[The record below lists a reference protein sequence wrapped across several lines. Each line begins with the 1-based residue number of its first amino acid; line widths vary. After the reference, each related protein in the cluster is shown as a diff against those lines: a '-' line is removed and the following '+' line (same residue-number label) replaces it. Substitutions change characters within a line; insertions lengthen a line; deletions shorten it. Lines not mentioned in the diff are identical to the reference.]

1 VLTVTQPMAD
11 NGVRP
16 QVRLSYTQVAG
27 AGGPSGYILTGTS
40 ACQTGS
46 SCTGTPDEAKASAGY
61 NSNLLP
67 TTASRGDGTGALTAT
82 TAMTYDAR
90 GNLLTLDGPLAGT
103 ADTTAY
109 KYDSA
114 DQRVGTISPDP
125 DGAGALKNRA
135 IRLTYRSDGQVS
147 KQELGNTLGQS
158 DSDFAAMTIAQTVD
172 IGFDSNNRPVTAKLS
187 AGGTDYA
194 LTQTSY
200 DALGRID
207 CSAVRMNPAIYG
219 SLPSSACALGT
230 QGSFGPDRIGQ
241 LVYDAAGQVIQNKV
255 AVGTSDAATERTLT
269 YTTNGMLATLKDA
282 ENNLT
287 TYEYDGFDRLSK
299 TRFGKAAVNG
309 RVNLSGLFSANP
321 ILQRITNSGQSVI
334 NTTQPGHILHSDQG
348 GGQVVRTVLIGD
360 NGAAY
365 SSTIGSGTNSS
376 RFLAG
381 LNVIGGLLIFDDLD
395 DAMADFVNK
404 SGICN

>member
-1 VLTVTQPMAD
+1 
-11 NGVRP
+11 
-16 QVRLSYTQVAG
+16 
-27 AGGPSGYILTGTS
+27 
-40 ACQTGS
+40 
-46 SCTGTPDEAKASAGY
+46 
-61 NSNLLP
+61 
-67 TTASRGDGTGALTAT
+67 
-82 TAMTYDAR
+82 
-90 GNLLTLDGPLAGT
+90 
-103 ADTTAY
+103 
-109 KYDSA
+109 
-114 DQRVGTISPDP
+114 
-125 DGAGALKNRA
+125 
-135 IRLTYRSDGQVS
+135 
-147 KQELGNTLGQS
+147 
-158 DSDFAAMTIAQTVD
+158 
-172 IGFDSNNRPVTAKLS
+172 
-187 AGGTDYA
+187 
-194 LTQTSY
+194 
-200 DALGRID
+200 
-207 CSAVRMNPAIYG
+207 
-219 SLPSSACALGT
+219 
-230 QGSFGPDRIGQ
+230 
-241 LVYDAAGQVIQNKV
+241 
-255 AVGTSDAATERTLT
+255 
-269 YTTNGMLATLKDA
+269 MLATLKDA